1 MTSQSQIL
9 VTGGAGYIGSH
20 TVLELIQQGY
30 SPVVVDDLSN
40 SSKESLNRVEELTGA
55 KIPFYEIDIAD
66 SKGLASIFSSHAI
79 DGIIHFAAF
88 KAVGESVEKP
98 LAYYRNNIGG
108 LFSLLDCMDTYGV
121 TQFVFSSSCTVYG
134 DADVVP
140 IPETAS
146 VSAVNPYGQTK
157 LMSEIILRDVAQSRP
172 NWSVSN
178 LRYFNPVGAHPSGRI
193 GEDPTG
199 IPNNLMPYITQVAVG
214 TRPFLRVFGD
224 TYPTHDGTG
233 VRDYIHVVDLAKGHI
248 AALSY
253 QKTVQGVH
261 TFNLGTGRG
270 SSVLD
275 VVKAF
280 ERATGKT
287 IPYEIVEA
295 RAGDI
300 AEAFADT
307 SKASEVLGWSAEF
320 GLEEMCRDAWNWQ
333 SNNPQGYEDSS
344 GTV

>member
-1 MTSQSQIL
+1 MTKQESIL

-20 TVLELIQQGY
+20 TVLELAQQGY
-30 SPVVVDDLSN
+30 SPIVVDDLSN
-40 SSKESLNRVEELTGA
+40 SAYESIRRVEELTRTT
-55 KIPFYEIDIAD
+55 IPFYQRDVAD
-66 SKGLASIFSSHAI
+66 PESLHSMFEDHAI
-79 DGIIHFAAF
+79 QGVIHFAAF

-98 LAYYRNNIGG
+98 LAYYQNNLGG
-108 LFSLLDCMDTYGV
+108 LFSLLQVMDHHEV

-134 DADVVP
+134 DAEVVP
-140 IPETAS
+140 IPETAP

-157 LMSEIILRDVAQSRP
+157 LMSEVILRDVAQSRSE
-172 NWSVSN
+172 WSVTN

-193 GEDPTG
+193 GEDPSG

-214 TRPFLRVFGD
+214 ARPFLRVFGD
-224 TYPTHDGTG
+224 GYPTHDGTG

-248 AALSY
+248 AALKY
-253 QKTVQGVH
+253 QKGKPGVH
-261 TFNLGTGRG
+261 TFNLGTGYG

-280 ERATGKT
+280 ERATGKP

-295 RAGDI
+295 RPGDV

-307 SKASEVLGWSAEF
+307 SKASSVLNWSAEY
-320 GLEEMCRDAWNWQ
+320 GLDEMCRDAWNWQ
-333 SNNPQGYEDSS
+333 SKNPHGYDEDRP
-344 GTV
+344 V

>member
-1 MTSQSQIL
+1 MTKQESIL

-20 TVLELIQQGY
+20 TVLELAQQGY
-30 SPVVVDDLSN
+30 SPIVVDDLSN
-40 SSKESLNRVEELTGA
+40 SSYESIRRVEELTGTT
-55 KIPFYEIDIAD
+55 IPFYQCDVAD
-66 SKGLASIFSSHAI
+66 PESLHSMFEDHAI
-79 DGIIHFAAF
+79 QGVIHFAAF

-98 LAYYRNNIGG
+98 LAYYQNNLGG
-108 LFSLLDCMDTYGV
+108 LFSLLQVMDQHGV

-134 DADVVP
+134 DAEVVP
-140 IPETAS
+140 IPETTP

-157 LMSEIILRDVAQSRP
+157 LMSEVILRDVAKSRSE
-172 NWSVSN
+172 WSVTN

-193 GEDPTG
+193 GEDPSG

-214 TRPFLRVFGD
+214 ARPFLRVFGD
-224 TYPTHDGTG
+224 AYPTHDGTG

-248 AALSY
+248 AALEY
-253 QKTVQGVH
+253 QKTKPGVH
-261 TFNLGTGRG
+261 TFNLGTGYG

-280 ERATGKT
+280 ERATGKA

-295 RAGDI
+295 RPGDV

-307 SKASEVLGWSAEF
+307 SKASTVLNWSAEY
-320 GLEEMCRDAWNWQ
+320 GLDEMCRDAWNWQ
-333 SNNPQGYEDSS
+333 SKNPHGYDEDRP
-344 GTV
+344 V

>member
-1 MTSQSQIL
+1 MTKKESIL

-20 TVLELIQQGY
+20 TVLELSQQGY

-40 SSKESLNRVEELTGA
+40 SSYESIRRVEELTGTS
-55 KIPFYEIDIAD
+55 IPFHKLDVAD
-66 SKGLASIFSSHAI
+66 SESLSSLFEEHTI
-79 DGIIHFAAF
+79 EGVIHFAAY

-98 LAYYRNNIGG
+98 LAYYQNNLGG
-108 LFSLLDCMDTYGV
+108 LFSLLKVMSQHDV
-121 TQFVFSSSCTVYG
+121 SQFVFSSSCTVYG
-134 DADVVP
+134 DAEVVP
-140 IPETAS
+140 IPETAP

-157 LMSEIILRDVAQSRP
+157 LMSEIILRDVAKGQSG
-172 NWSVSN
+172 WSITN

-193 GEDPTG
+193 GEDPSG

-224 TYPTHDGTG
+224 SYSTHDGTG

-248 AALSY
+248 AALEY
-253 QKTVQGVH
+253 QKSKPGVH
-261 TFNLGTGRG
+261 TFNLGTGKG

-280 ERATGKT
+280 ERATGKS

-295 RAGDI
+295 RSGDV
-300 AEAFADT
+300 AEAYADT
-307 SKASEVLGWSAEF
+307 TKASTILKWSAEY
-320 GLEEMCRDAWNWQ
+320 GLDEMCRDAWNWQ
-333 SNNPQGYEDSS
+333 SNNPQGYDENRP
-344 GTV
+344 V

>member
-1 MTSQSQIL
+1 MTKKEHIL

-30 SPVVVDDLSN
+30 DPIVVDNLSN
-40 SSKESLNRVEELTGA
+40 SSIESIRRVEDLTDSE
-55 KIPFYEIDIAD
+55 IPFYELDVAD
-66 SKGLASIFSSHAI
+66 SASLHPMFEEHSIE
-79 DGIIHFAAF
+79 GVIHFAAF

-98 LAYYRNNIGG
+98 LAYYQNNLGG
-108 LFSLLDCMDTYGV
+108 LFSLLDVMDQHKV
-121 TQFVFSSSCTVYG
+121 SQFVFSSSCTVYG
-134 DADVVP
+134 DAEFVP
-140 IPETAS
+140 IPETAP

-157 LMSEIILRDVAQSRP
+157 LMSEMILRDIAQSRP
-172 NWSVSN
+172 EWSISN

-214 TRPFLRVFGD
+214 TRSNLRVFGD

-248 AALSY
+248 AALEY
-253 QKTVQGVH
+253 QKTKPGVH
-261 TFNLGTGRG
+261 TFNLGTGKG

-275 VVKAF
+275 VVRAF
-280 ERATGKT
+280 ERATGQT

-295 RAGDI
+295 RPGDV

-307 SKASEVLGWSAEF
+307 TKASTILNWTAKF

-333 SNNPQGYEDSS
+333 SNNPQGYDSS
-344 GTV
+344 SRTV

>member
-1 MTSQSQIL
+1 MTKQGSIL

-20 TVLELIQQGY
+20 TVLELAQQGY
-30 SPVVVDDLSN
+30 SPIVVDDLSN
-40 SSKESLNRVEELTGA
+40 SSYESIRRVEELTGA
-55 KIPFYEIDIAD
+55 TIPFYQRDVAAPE
-66 SKGLASIFSSHAI
+66 SLHSMFEEHAI
-79 DGIIHFAAF
+79 QGIIHFAAF

-98 LAYYRNNIGG
+98 LAYYQNNLGG
-108 LFSLLDCMDTYGV
+108 LFSLLQVMDHHEV

-134 DADVVP
+134 DAEVVP
-140 IPETAS
+140 IPETAP

-157 LMSEIILRDVAQSRP
+157 FMSEVILRDVAQSRSE
-172 NWSVSN
+172 WSVTN

-193 GEDPTG
+193 GEDPSG

-214 TRPFLRVFGD
+214 ARPFLRVFGD
-224 TYPTHDGTG
+224 GYPTHDGTG

-248 AALSY
+248 AALEY
-253 QKTVQGVH
+253 QKTKPGVH
-261 TFNLGTGRG
+261 TFNLGTGYG

-280 ERATGKT
+280 ERATGKA

-295 RAGDI
+295 RPGDV

-307 SKASEVLGWSAEF
+307 SKASTVLNWSAEY
-320 GLEEMCRDAWNWQ
+320 GLDEMCRDAWNWQ
-333 SNNPQGYEDSS
+333 SKNPHGYDEDRP
-344 GTV
+344 V